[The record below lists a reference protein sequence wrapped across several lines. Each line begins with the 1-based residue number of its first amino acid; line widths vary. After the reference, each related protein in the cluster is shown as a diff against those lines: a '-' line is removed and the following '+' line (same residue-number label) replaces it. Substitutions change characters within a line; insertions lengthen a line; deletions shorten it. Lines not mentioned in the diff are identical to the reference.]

1 MQMQTASQTAKRI
14 ANDFAKTRDG
24 CCDQAALRERK
35 FSG

>member
-14 ANDFAKTRDG
+14 ANDFAKTRG
-24 CCDQAALRERK
+24 SCCDQATLRERK